1 MALDF
6 LFQGDTLP
14 DVTTTTNTNT
24 AYPLWYSKYLS
35 QLIGR
40 ASAIA
45 GEPYQPYEYP
55 RIAGFNPDQNS
66 AFDMTRDNSGVWQ
79 PALEGATGLTE
90 SSSVPFD
97 QGTFNQFFN
106 PYVDQVV
113 NRIGDLGARNLSEK
127 LLPAVNDTFTNAG
140 QFGSS
145 RHGDFTNRAV
155 RDTQE
160 AVLGQQSSALASGF
174 EAQQKA
180 YEDAMRR
187 QQSGGA
193 QLSEIGTNLQGLGLR
208 DAAALEAIGGTQQGQ
223 TQRNLDL
230 AYQDFLEQR
239 DYPRTNVS
247 FLSNVIRGLPMNT
260 STSSTTTGPAT
271 ASQQSPSGLA
281 QLTGAGLGIYG
292 LGNSLGWFAK
302 GGKVKK
308 RPALPK
314 PGGIPTGLGAFA
326 KGKGNARAA

>member
-1 MALDF
+1 MAALDF
-6 LFQGDTLP
+6 LFQGEQLP
-14 DVTTTTNTNT
+14 QVTSTTNTNT
-24 AYPLWYSKYLS
+24 AYPEWYSKYLS

-55 RIAGFNPDQNS
+55 RIAGFNADQNT
-66 AFDMTRDNSGVWQ
+66 AFDMTRDNEGIWQ
-79 PALEGATGLTE
+79 PALAGAQSMTE
-90 SSSVPFD
+90 ESSVPFD
-97 QGTFNQFFN
+97 AAQFGQFFN

-113 NRIGDLGARNLSEK
+113 DRIGDLGARNLSEK
-127 LLPAVNDTFTNAG
+127 LLPEVNDTFTNAG
-140 QFGSS
+140 HFGSS
-145 RHGDFTNRAV
+145 RHADFTGRAL

-160 AVLGQQSSALASGF
+160 AVLGQQGSALASGF
-174 EAQQKA
+174 ENQMKA
-180 YEDAMRR
+180 YEDAKRR

-193 QLSEIGTNLQGLGLR
+193 QLSEIGSNLQGLGLR
-208 DAAALEAIGGTQQGQ
+208 DAASLEAIGQTQQGQ

-260 STSSTTTGPAT
+260 STSSTSTGPA
-271 ASQQSPSGLA
+271 QQGQMGQSPLA

-292 LGNSLGWFAK
+292 LGQSMGWFAK

-308 RPALPK
+308 KLPK
-314 PGGIPTGLGAFA
+314 PGGIPSGLGAFA
-326 KGKGNARAA
+326 KGRGNARAA

>member
-6 LFQGDTLP
+6 LFQGDPLP
-14 DVTTTTNTNT
+14 SVTSTTETSTQF
-24 AYPLWYSKYLS
+24 PKWYQQYLS

-40 ASAIA
+40 ASAVA

-55 RIAGFNPDQNS
+55 RIAGFTGDQTT
-66 AFDMTRDNSGVWQ
+66 AFDMTRDNSGIWQ
-79 PALEGATGLTE
+79 PVMTGAQTMTE
-90 SSSVPFD
+90 QSSVPFD
-97 QGTFNQFFN
+97 AAQFGQFFN

-113 NRIGDLGARNLSEK
+113 DRIGDLGARNLSEK
-127 LLPAVNDTFTNAG
+127 LLPEVNDTFTNAG
-140 QFGSS
+140 HFGSS
-145 RHGDFTNRAV
+145 RHADFTNRAV

-160 AVLGQQSSALASGF
+160 AVLGQQGSALASGF
-174 EAQQKA
+174 ESQMKA

-187 QQSGGA
+187 KQSGGA
-193 QLSEIGTNLQGLGLR
+193 QMSQIGTNLQGLGLR
-208 DAAALEAIGGTQQGQ
+208 DAAAMEAIGQTQQGQ

-260 STSSTTTGPAT
+260 STSSTTTGPA
-271 ASQQSPSGLA
+271 SQGQMAPSGLA

-292 LGNSLGWFAK
+292 LGQSMGWFAK

-308 RPALPK
+308 KLPK
-314 PGGIPTGLGAFA
+314 PGGIPSGLGAFA
-326 KGKGNARAA
+326 KGKRHARAA